1 MSTEPYKLVFV
12 TGVDPNK
19 CELGGIQV
27 YVIELIRHL
36 LELSSSLSISL
47 LGISYDKP
55 STTLPITF
63 IPVLKNEKMS
73 TYRFL
78 YRLLL
83 TTPSLKIP
91 NDAIIHSQRPE
102 EILAFVLF
110 YKHNPK
116 VLTLHGNGYVNM
128 VRKRGIIIG
137 TFYRIIEYIVLKK
150 VDNVIFVVEDAYNFY
165 IKKYPWLKG
174 KTVVIPVGINTEQFK
189 LMDKHQM
196 RRKYGFGS
204 KDKIIMFVGRL
215 EEEKNLEFLLRTF
228 KNVNKN
234 VEDARLVLVGDGRE
248 RKNLKNLAEQ
258 LELDNITFMG
268 SVLHDN
274 IPEVLS
280 CADVF
285 VLCSLYE
292 SGPIVVQEALACG
305 VPCVTTNVGRA
316 KEFIVGDLIG
326 RVVGMDESDFAKAII
341 DMLTVESEKV
351 REECRKVAM
360 NFDFEKTAKQ
370 TIKAYERLSEEWAK

>member
-36 LELSSSLSISL
+36 LELSSSLSINL
-47 LGISYDKP
+47 LGVSYDTP

-83 TTPSLKIP
+83 TAPSLRIP
-91 NDAIIHSQRPE
+91 NDVIIHSQRPE

-174 KTVVIPVGINTEQFK
+174 KIVVIPTGVDIGLFK
-189 LMDKHQM
+189 PVDKEKM
-196 RRKYGFGS
+196 REKYKFEK
-204 KDKIIMFVGRL
+204 KDKIILYVGRF
-215 EEEKNLEFLLRTF
+215 EKEKRLDLLLKSF
-228 KNVNKN
+228 KEIKKEIMNCK
-234 VEDARLVLVGDGRE
+234 LVLVGDGRE
-248 RKNLKNLAEQ
+248 KSNLKNFAKDLG
-258 LELDNITFMG
+258 LNDVIFMG
-268 SVLHDN
+268 MLEHGK
-274 IPEVLS
+274 IPEIMN

-292 SGPIVVQEALACG
+292 GSPTVVKEALACG
-305 VPCVTTNVGRA
+305 TPVVSTNVGDVSECVINSETGYLVSNDSTDIA
-316 KEFIVGDLIG
+316 KGV
-326 RVVGMDESDFAKAII
+326 I
-341 DMLTVESEKV
+341 DILKSGKFKEN
-351 REECRKVAM
+351 CIKVAQRYDW
-360 NFDFEKTAKQ
+360 NKIAERTLAVYQTLSKKT
-370 TIKAYERLSEEWAK
+370 